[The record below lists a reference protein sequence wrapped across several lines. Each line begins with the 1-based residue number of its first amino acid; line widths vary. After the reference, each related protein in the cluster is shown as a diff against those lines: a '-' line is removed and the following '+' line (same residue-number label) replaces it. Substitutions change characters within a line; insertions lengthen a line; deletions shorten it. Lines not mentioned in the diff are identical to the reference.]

1 MANSRWT
8 GTVDFGRFRW
18 PVRYGFALIFV
29 VVAAALN
36 SLPPVRSLPF
46 VFLFGAV
53 ALSARVCGFGP
64 AIFATVVSGVIADRF
79 ILPPTTEWSTT
90 GSDLLHLLFFA
101 QVSLLISSVAKQTSE
116 AERISQENTS
126 RLAAIVESSEDAIY
140 GKTLEGVV
148 TSWNKGA
155 EQLYGYK
162 PHEILGKSVALLTSP
177 EHPEEVPEILNS
189 LKNGRKIAHR
199 ETRRLRKDGTSLDV
213 AISISPIYDGVGKV
227 IGAASIARD
236 ITEKKAAEREIQ
248 RARLAVD
255 AAEKQTAEILQ
266 SIAEG
271 VMVLDRDYTIS
282 YINEQGTIL
291 TNTTREGILGK
302 NYLEF
307 FPGVKGSNFHE
318 NYERAWR
325 EQIIRRFE
333 DFYSPLNKWFQVNVY
348 PSQKRLT
355 IFYQD
360 ITQRK
365 LAETA
370 LRASEQRLL
379 FAQKSANLGSWEWD
393 IKTNV
398 LWWSEG
404 IWHLHGVP
412 VGSVTPS
419 FDAWMDFVIPEDK
432 EKVQNAVNRAVR
444 DGTAYDVEYRCLW
457 PDGVDHWVSAR
468 GQVSSDDDGKPSKMV
483 GIGIDITNRK
493 LSEQALTKS
502 EKLAAAGRLAAT
514 IAHEI
519 NNPLE
524 GITNLLYLL
533 RRNSSLD
540 EKARKY
546 LAMAEQEL
554 ARVAYI
560 SQQTLGFYRDTTSA
574 VSVSLS
580 HTLDEVLSLY
590 LRKIESKEI
599 SIEKE
604 FLPGDEVIGS
614 AGEVRQVLS
623 NLVLNALDAMETGG
637 RLRLRVRPSRDYR
650 NPHVWGVR
658 VTIADTGSGI
668 KPALRKRVFEPFFT
682 TKKDLGNGLGL
693 WVSKELVKK
702 HGGSIGVHSSTA
714 PGRSGTVFSV
724 FWSNTAARDYTQ
736 DAVATDLAPSGD
748 RTL

>member
-199 ETRRLRKDGTSLDV
+199 ETRRLRKDGTPLDV

-333 DFYSPLNKWFQVNVY
+333 DFYSPLNKWFQVN
-348 PSQKRLT
+348 
-355 IFYQD
+355 
-360 ITQRK
+360 
-365 LAETA
+365 
-370 LRASEQRLL
+370 
-379 FAQKSANLGSWEWD
+379 
-393 IKTNV
+393 
-398 LWWSEG
+398 
-404 IWHLHGVP
+404 
-412 VGSVTPS
+412 
-419 FDAWMDFVIPEDK
+419 
-432 EKVQNAVNRAVR
+432 
-444 DGTAYDVEYRCLW
+444 
-457 PDGVDHWVSAR
+457 
-468 GQVSSDDDGKPSKMV
+468 
-483 GIGIDITNRK
+483 
-493 LSEQALTKS
+493 
-502 EKLAAAGRLAAT
+502 
-514 IAHEI
+514 
-519 NNPLE
+519 
-524 GITNLLYLL
+524 
-533 RRNSSLD
+533 
-540 EKARKY
+540 
-546 LAMAEQEL
+546 
-554 ARVAYI
+554 
-560 SQQTLGFYRDTTSA
+560 
-574 VSVSLS
+574 
-580 HTLDEVLSLY
+580 
-590 LRKIESKEI
+590 
-599 SIEKE
+599 
-604 FLPGDEVIGS
+604 
-614 AGEVRQVLS
+614 
-623 NLVLNALDAMETGG
+623 
-637 RLRLRVRPSRDYR
+637 
-650 NPHVWGVR
+650 
-658 VTIADTGSGI
+658 
-668 KPALRKRVFEPFFT
+668 
-682 TKKDLGNGLGL
+682 
-693 WVSKELVKK
+693 
-702 HGGSIGVHSSTA
+702 
-714 PGRSGTVFSV
+714 
-724 FWSNTAARDYTQ
+724 
-736 DAVATDLAPSGD
+736 
-748 RTL
+748 